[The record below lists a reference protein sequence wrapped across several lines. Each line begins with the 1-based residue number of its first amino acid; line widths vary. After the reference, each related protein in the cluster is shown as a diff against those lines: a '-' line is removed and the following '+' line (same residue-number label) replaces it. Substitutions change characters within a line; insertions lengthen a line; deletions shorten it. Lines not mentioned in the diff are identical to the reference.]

1 MTVRSS
7 QPAGT
12 PRGGG
17 ARFRR
22 RVIVA
27 WLALVAGA
35 TALALAARGAGPLPG
50 DLLASNLLQGL
61 PVRGTLAGVLL
72 PKADVAVWL
81 MLVAALAVTLLL
93 RDWSSAAFIFLAS
106 LTSLLLGIVLK
117 RIVARPR
124 PSAELVHVHDA
135 VQGYSF
141 PSTTAFLSVVLLGA
155 IVYLLWQARSPRPV
169 LVVAL
174 GAVAS
179 AFVLAIGLSRVYAGE
194 HWASDVL
201 GAWLFGAAW
210 LLAFTSVMWS
220 HVWDRE

>member
-1 MTVRSS
+1 LTVRSS

-22 RVIVA
+22 RVIFA

-61 PVRGTLAGVLL
+61 PVRGALAGVLL
-72 PKADVAVWL
+72 PKADIAVWL

-169 LVVAL
+169 LVAL
-174 GAVAS
+174 GAVAL
-179 AFVLAIGLSRVYAGE
+179 AFVLTIGLSRVYAGE

-210 LLAFTSVMWS
+210 LLAFTSVMSS